1 MSKYPSDEFD
11 RVPEYTDR
19 QGVHRLA
26 AGMAPARR
34 GGVWPILIFGIAALL
49 IGLVAFFLLRPVFA
63 GEQQAAPGSETSA
76 PASVSASAS
85 ASAEEEPVSASGAPS
100 GSASASVSSSE
111 ATGSGEPDVAEE
123 TDAADVVDESP
134 EADASEDTASDEAE
148 GVLDRSLPVGVYNG
162 SGISGLAASN
172 SSALQ
177 SAGYTQVSSGN
188 WTRPVEPSVVYYTN
202 DWAATTARDVADQ
215 LGIGTIYQTENIPV
229 EISVVL
235 GSAGR

>member
-34 GGVWPILIFGIAALL
+34 GGLWPVLIFGVAAIL
-49 IGLVAFFLLRPVFA
+49 IGLVAFFLLRPTF
-63 GEQQAAPGSETSA
+63 GGDQQAAPSPPPSASVSA
-76 PASVSASAS
+76 PASDSASEDPDDESDEA
-85 ASAEEEPVSASGAPS
+85 
-100 GSASASVSSSE
+100 SSSPE
-111 ATGSGEPDVAEE
+111 ETAAPGSGEPDTADESEAADLVEE
-123 TDAADVVDESP
+123 TP
-134 EADASEDTASDEAE
+134 EADASEDAAADESD
-148 GVLDRSLPVGVYNG
+148 GVLDRNLPVGVYNG
-162 SGISGLAASN
+162 SGIGGLAGTNTAQ
-172 SSALQ
+172 LR
-177 SAGYTQVSSGN
+177 SAGYSQVVSGN
-188 WTRPVEPSVVYYTN
+188 WTRQVEPSVVYYKN

-215 LGIGTIYQTENIPV
+215 LGIGTIYQTENVPV

>member
-34 GGVWPILIFGIAALL
+34 GGLWPILIFGVAAIL
-49 IGLVAFFLLRPVFA
+49 IGLVAFFLLRPTF
-63 GEQQAAPGSETSA
+63 GGDQQAAPSSPPSASVSA
-76 PASVSASAS
+76 PASDSASEDPADE
-85 ASAEEEPVSASGAPS
+85 SAEA
-100 GSASASVSSSE
+100 SSSHE
-111 ATGSGEPDVAEE
+111 ETAAPGSGEPDTADESEAADLVEE
-123 TDAADVVDESP
+123 TP
-134 EADASEDTASDEAE
+134 EADASEDAAADESD
-148 GVLDRSLPVGVYNG
+148 GVLDRNLPVGVYNG
-162 SGISGLAASN
+162 SGIGGLAGTNTAQ
-172 SSALQ
+172 LR
-177 SAGYTQVSSGN
+177 SAGYSQVVSGN
-188 WTRPVEPSVVYYTN
+188 WTRQVEPSVVYYKN

-215 LGIGTIYQTENIPV
+215 LGIGTIYQTENVPV